1 MVTTQWTVTRVV
13 SKSISGFFNDVTTS
27 ERLPT
32 LLWLPVKS
40 YLVAITMATDFVS
53 LITET
58 YGGSRSSLVFTR
70 TGTMT
75 TNMLRSFFH
84 IHYFQLRC
92 FTVSSH
98 DKQSNTHTCM
108 IIDPPDSPS
117 IRMFLPFLNC
127 KFKPV
132 CEISRR
138 KGMGKGGGR
147 QEKVRKGKGGR
158 RWGGRKEMGREAR
171 DGEARG
177 RKEKNS

>member
-1 MVTTQWTVTRVV
+1 
-13 SKSISGFFNDVTTS
+13 
-27 ERLPT
+27 
-32 LLWLPVKS
+32 
-40 YLVAITMATDFVS
+40 MATDFVS

-58 YGGSRSSLVFTR
+58 YGGSRNSLVFAR

-147 QEKVRKGKGGR
+147 QEMGRQGEGR
-158 RWGGRKEMGREAR
+158 RRAVEHQQNGGWKKWKWIKAQVENCFSSLIPRPFPASVF
-171 DGEARG
+171 DCLQ
-177 RKEKNS
+177 